1 MRCMAAVVAA
11 CLLAAGGA
19 GGAEAPPYAQAP
31 PSPAA
36 QFEVAAIRRNTSP
49 DDEGSIGS
57 QPNGRFVVRN
67 VPLRFII
74 QVVHELPAF
83 RVTGGPDWLD
93 TERWDIQAKAAEA
106 VPESRLHAMMRALL
120 ADRFKL
126 TTRSETR
133 GTSGFALVRA
143 RANGPLG
150 PQLRAHPEPCP
161 PEPPPT
167 GAPVAI
173 DALPSCGKMSGSD
186 RLIRMSAR
194 PLTDLATILSRRVA
208 RPVVDR
214 TALTGLF
221 DVELRWTADA
231 RSSAPL
237 AQAPA
242 APDDGVSLFTA
253 LQEQLGLRLQSARV
267 DTEFLVI
274 DRVERPTED

>member
-1 MRCMAAVVAA
+1 MRCMAAVGAA

-36 QFEVAAIRRNTSP
+36 PFEVAAIRRNASP

-83 RVTGGPDWLD
+83 RVTGGPNWLD
-93 TERWDIQAKAAEA
+93 TQ
-106 VPESRLHAMMRALL
+106 
-120 ADRFKL
+120 
-126 TTRSETR
+126 
-133 GTSGFALVRA
+133 
-143 RANGPLG
+143 
-150 PQLRAHPEPCP
+150 RAHHRVEP
-161 PEPPPT
+161 
-167 GAPVAI
+167 
-173 DALPSCGKMSGSD
+173 
-186 RLIRMSAR
+186 RLRHR
-194 PLTDLATILSRRVA
+194 LG
-208 RPVVDR
+208 
-214 TALTGLF
+214 GLGLN
-221 DVELRWTADA
+221 VPAHA

-242 APDDGVSLFTA
+242 APDDSVSVFTS
-253 LQEQLGLRLQSARV
+253 LQEQLGLRPQSERV